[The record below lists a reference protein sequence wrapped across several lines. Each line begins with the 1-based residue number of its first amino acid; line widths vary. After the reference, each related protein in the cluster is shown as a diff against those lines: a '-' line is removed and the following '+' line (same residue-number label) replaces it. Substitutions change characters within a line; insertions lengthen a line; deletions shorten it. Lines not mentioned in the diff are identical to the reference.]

1 MQKISSFH
9 FQEVIKKG
17 YSLDLIYLLLAAQE
31 GVDIIEMCEASIK
44 IESLRTTLIRKGLIT
59 DNNKLTISGL
69 ALISFLD
76 TKEKVKLVT
85 KKEPNSDFDLWWK
98 AFPGTDIF
106 FHRGKQFRGCRSLK
120 TKKEDCKVKIN
131 AIINEG
137 DYTIEQ
143 LVGALD
149 FEVLSKKNQ
158 SVESNTNKLTYM
170 QNSLTY
176 LNQRSFEPFIEL
188 LSTETSSP
196 IEDTTNYGG
205 TDI

>member
-1 MQKISSFH
+1 MQQISTIQFL
-9 FQEVIKKG
+9 EIIKKG
-17 YSLDLIYLLLAAQE
+17 YSLDLIFMLSEAQR
-31 GVDIIEMCEASIK
+31 GADLGEMINSSVKVASLH
-44 IESLRTTLIRKGLIT
+44 STLVRKGLIT
-59 DNNKLTISGL
+59 ENNKLTL
-69 ALISFLD
+69 AGTELLKFMDSNVETKLII
-76 TKEKVKLVT
+76 
-85 KKEPNSDFDLWWK
+85 KKTPTASFDLWWA

-120 TKKEDCKVKIN
+120 TKKEDCKIKIN

-158 SVESNTNKLTYM
+158 SVASQTNKLTYM

-188 LSTETSSP
+188 LAAAPQSTE
-196 IEDTTNYGG
+196 DNTNYGG